1 MITSFR
7 HSEDIDK
14 HIIKTPLDH
23 TASWINVVEPDREE
37 IENLMEQYNIPEDFI
52 RDPLDS
58 EESSRIEYDEDTG
71 YSLIIIDLPIVNSTN
86 RSVLSFVTIPL
97 GIIIGNGIIVT
108 VCDAENEFLE
118 NLPKRDINLKFHS
131 RFALEILTTIADHYN
146 RNLRL
151 LNKIRIR
158 IEKELKNNITNKQ
171 LFKLME
177 VEKSLVYF
185 LAALKGNDTII
196 KKLFRLPA
204 IKRFEEDEELLEDL
218 IIENNQAIET
228 TELHQRILESITTSY
243 ASLLSNDMNTI
254 MKTLTL
260 FTVLLTLPTL
270 VFSFFGMNVP
280 LPIDDHSYISWIIV
294 VGISLILVV
303 IVSIFLWRKQKL

>member
-37 IENLMEQYNIPEDFI
+37 IENLMDQYNIPEDFI

-151 LNKIRIR
+151 LNKSRIR

>member
-37 IENLMEQYNIPEDFI
+37 IENLMEQYNTPEDFI

-151 LNKIRIR
+151 LNKSRIR

>member
-97 GIIIGNGIIVT
+97 GIIIGNGMIVT

-151 LNKIRIR
+151 LNKSRIR

>member
-151 LNKIRIR
+151 LNKSRIR

-185 LAALKGNDTII
+185 LADLKGNDTII